1 MQADEGYPAEG
12 PAYGRIQCQFS
23 RYDLG
28 MVSFLHQPEWHDT
41 PILPVSIT
49 RATAQKWLDAYV
61 TAWKSYD
68 ERQIADLWSETAEW
82 HYPFQMRASGR
93 EEIVAEWMSERD
105 AFVGESFDA
114 KYYPVAIE
122 GDRVVAHGRT
132 VFYEP
137 GSDRVVTA
145 YDNIWFLRFDDS
157 GRCSEFHEW
166 YAGRPED
173 EPDRAVP
180 ER

>member
-1 MQADEGYPAEG
+1 
-12 PAYGRIQCQFS
+12 
-23 RYDLG
+23 
-28 MVSFLHQPEWHDT
+28 MVNLLQRPEWHTVPPT
-41 PILPVSIT
+41 PARIT
-49 RATAQKWLDAYV
+49 RVGAQAWLDAYV
-61 TAWKSYD
+61 TAWKTYE
-68 ERQIADLWSETAEW
+68 ERAIAELWSEAAVW
-82 HYPFQMRASGR
+82 CYPFQTRASGR
-93 EEIVAEWMSERD
+93 EEIVAEWMRERD
-105 AFVGESFDA
+105 AFEGESFDA
-114 KYYPVAIE
+114 KYFPLVIE

-145 YDNIWFLRFDDS
+145 YDNIWFLRFDEA

-180 ER
+180 LPSPRDQRVATPAASQ

>member
-1 MQADEGYPAEG
+1 MTRFLDQPA
-12 PAYGRIQCQFS
+12 
-23 RYDLG
+23 
-28 MVSFLHQPEWHDT
+28 WHNA
-41 PILPVSIT
+41 PMPPVSVT
-49 RATAQKWLDAYV
+49 RATAQTWLDAYV
-61 TAWKSYD
+61 TAWKAYD
-68 ERQIADLWSETAEW
+68 ERSIAALWSETAVW
-82 HYPFQMRASGR
+82 HYPFQTRVSGR
-93 EEIVAEWMSERD
+93 ENIVAEWMGERD
-105 AFVGESFDA
+105 TFTDESFDA

-132 VFYEP
+132 VFYAP
-137 GSDRVVTA
+137 DSDRVVTA
-145 YDNIWFLRFDDS
+145 YDNIWFLRFDDA